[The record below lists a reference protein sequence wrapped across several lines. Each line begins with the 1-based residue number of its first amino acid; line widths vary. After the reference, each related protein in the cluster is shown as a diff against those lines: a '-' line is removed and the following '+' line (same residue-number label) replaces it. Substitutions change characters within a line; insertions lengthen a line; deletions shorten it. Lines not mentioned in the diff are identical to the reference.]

1 MNKSLKAAVLSVTI
15 LASPQMPAVESVS
28 SLLWELDEAIDSFP
42 VRIENKERHL
52 QELRQSYNR
61 SSTDTDRYIIA
72 RELYFENK
80 SYMNDSALYYLDKME
95 KLAVKMHDKELENFT
110 YIYKANQCI
119 AIGHYIDAHYL
130 LDYVAFSPETTRR
143 LKAEY
148 YHSLCYLFSEQKNH
162 TSVGS
167 LLSQYENG
175 LEQYLDSLYNYKS
188 ADTYLYLKMNEVH
201 AVKRGMYDT
210 ALALNNT
217 RREPLSSPDVRLGDV
232 YYMTYLINSGLGHP
246 EEAEKWLIKSAL
258 NDITNV
264 TMDQAS
270 VCELAKVLYKTGD
283 VNRSFRY
290 IHFASQCSSHFNSP
304 LRNSYI
310 ASNLS
315 NIDSETQSKLKE
327 TNVNLRIT
335 LCVIGLLFIILII
348 MQIYTFRQKKS
359 LMTTREKLISANETL
374 DALNTK
380 LHKTVNELD
389 EANKKQIE
397 LNSKYRLAN
406 QRLNEANRVNEEY
419 LNRFMKLCSQ
429 YIDKM
434 TDFRKKVERK
444 YKSGELKSFLAD
456 IQSDESTNSD
466 LDVLYSNFDMAF
478 MSLYPSFVE
487 EFNKLLKPEARFE
500 IKEDERLPTELRIFA
515 LIKLNI
521 NDSATIARFLH
532 YSPNTI
538 YNYRAKVKNNAI
550 GNRDDFEN
558 RVKDIGI

>member
-61 SSTDTDRYIIA
+61 SSTDKDRYIIA

-419 LNRFMKLCSQ
+419 LN
-429 YIDKM
+429 
-434 TDFRKKVERK
+434 VE
-444 YKSGELKSFLAD
+444 
-456 IQSDESTNSD
+456 
-466 LDVLYSNFDMAF
+466 V
-478 MSLYPSFVE
+478 
-487 EFNKLLKPEARFE
+487 ARVVGCG
-500 IKEDERLPTELRIFA
+500 LH
-515 LIKLNI
+515 
-521 NDSATIARFLH
+521 SA
-532 YSPNTI
+532 
-538 YNYRAKVKNNAI
+538 
-550 GNRDDFEN
+550 G
-558 RVKDIGI
+558 